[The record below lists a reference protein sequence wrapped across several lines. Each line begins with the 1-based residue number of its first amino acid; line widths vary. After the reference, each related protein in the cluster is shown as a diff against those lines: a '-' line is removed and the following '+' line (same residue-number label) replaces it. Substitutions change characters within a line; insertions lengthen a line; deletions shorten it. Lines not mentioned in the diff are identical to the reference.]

1 VSAAPVEF
9 REGQAS
15 DLRPAFELTARG
27 SNGAEGDIEACWR
40 RERPLV
46 EFMAAQAGRWV
57 VSERDGRLC
66 AHARVARFG
75 EMEYLSEIMVD
86 PECRGEGIGR
96 GLLERLWPGTPS
108 PEVGRVVVGA
118 ANSVDLDLYTSFG
131 AMPATGHWRLRTRGE
146 EFVERRSHQDSGDPD
161 VHVLESGHAVEE
173 WKRLEPDAVGHE
185 RGELHEFFARTRSCL
200 GCMSGDGGH
209 ASALCWVSPSD
220 EIGPAVAKSPDA
232 LAPVVLAA
240 LDRVAKQRQPESLEV
255 FCTADAW
262 WLLDRLR
269 RLGFRVKS
277 ASWVLCSVPL
287 PGLDRYL
294 PTWPARLL

>member
-1 VSAAPVEF
+1 VSAEPGEF
-9 REGQAS
+9 REGRAS
-15 DLRPAFELTARG
+15 DLRPAFELAAG
-27 SNGAEGDIEACWR
+27 AFNGADADIETSWR

-57 VSERDGRLC
+57 VCERDGRLC
-66 AHARVARFG
+66 GHARVARFG
-75 EMEYLSEIMVD
+75 EMEYLTEIMVD

-96 GLLERLWPGTPS
+96 ALLERVWPGTPS
-108 PEVGRVVVGA
+108 PELGRVVVGA
-118 ANSVDLDLYTSFG
+118 ANCVDLGLYTSFG
-131 AMPATGHWRLRTRGE
+131 AMPATGHWRLRTRGD
-146 EFVERRSHQDSGDPD
+146 EFVERRSHEDVGDPD

-173 WKRLEPDAVGHE
+173 WLRLEPDAVGHV
-185 RGELHEFFARTRSCL
+185 RAELHEFFARTRSCL
-200 GCMSGDGGH
+200 GCVADVGGH

-220 EIGPAVAKSPDA
+220 EIGPAVAKSPEA

-240 LDRVAKQRQPESLEV
+240 LDRVATQREPESLEV
-255 FCTADAW
+255 FCTADSW

-269 RLGFRVKS
+269 RLGFRVQT
-277 ASWVLCSVPL
+277 ASWVLSSVPL